1 MSDQN
6 EVKLHDTIDIDKVGN
21 PTEPTHRSNN
31 ENVDPMHDTI
41 DIDKVG
47 NLAEYAH
54 RDNNTENVNSMTIEE
69 MIQNGELTDKQPK
82 KEAVVEE
89 SRIMDPSL
97 FESLKADTPEIAKID
112 FEAPVEETKPT
123 EDKKKSAAKILHN
136 VQSRV
141 GAIDKSGVKHWVPS
155 SSLNEEKK
163 PASKP
168 IAIAIANR
176 CLNGSE
182 EKAVDFKKREDLEK
196 FNDSISIPPDSKE
209 NIIRYVTENP
219 HSVEGDMGSTKLY
232 QLTTGMELIS
242 GEEEFV
248 NKTLNDENVEIS
260 TAYTREGSE
269 KKVASHRSMMR
280 LETGNVSGI
289 RARAAIMDSLGLST
303 FFEVV
308 LPHSGL
314 VAVISAPLVHE
325 LVDLQTTI
333 DTSKI
338 NLGRSIGGSNYG
350 TTTWFIGNK
359 LVDLFIK
366 KIERINVKN
375 YTPEL
380 LRTLIDPMDIPT
392 IAWALACTKYP
403 DGYTYSRLVLG
414 KEGRTESVM
423 GTINLNDISFPLNSK
438 LSIRQKQHLG
448 NADNIMHSVEEIESY
463 RRDWKAKDEIEEFKR
478 TISER
483 SVIQNGHPVTKKV
496 EITFAPTNV
505 DNYVEHGTAWDVYLR
520 EAINETLAMVPDEN
534 VRSEYLARKI
544 TATSMREYSHL
555 IKQITITNDY
565 GEPGKEITTTITSHS
580 DIMDF
585 IDISAND
592 INLIKKF
599 REAVIEFINQQTKI
613 VYGVPVA
620 NETEETHELSNSIVP
635 INPVMLFFILT
646 GRIYQSL
653 GN

>member
-21 PTEPTHRSNN
+21 
-31 ENVDPMHDTI
+31 
-41 DIDKVG
+41 
-47 NLAEYAH
+47 LAEHAN
-54 RDNNTENVNSMTIEE
+54 RDVNAENVNSMTIEE
-69 MIQNGELTDKQPK
+69 MIQNGELSDKQPK
-82 KEAVVEE
+82 KEAVDEE

-97 FESLKADTPEIAKID
+97 FESLKAGTPEIAKID
-112 FEAPVEETKPT
+112 FQASQEETKPA
-123 EDKKKSAAKILHN
+123 EDKKKTAAKILHN

-168 IAIAIANR
+168 IDVAIANR
-176 CLNGSE
+176 SLNGSE
-182 EKAVDFKKREDLEK
+182 EVIDFKKREDVEK

-219 HSVEGDMGSTKLY
+219 HFVEGDMGSTKLY

-325 LVDLQTTI
+325 LVDLQTSI

-380 LRTLIDPMDIPT
+380 LRSLIDPMDIPT

-403 DGYTYSRLVLG
+403 DGYTYSRLILG

-505 DNYVEHGTAWDVYLR
+505 DSYVEHGTAWDVYLR

-555 IKQITITNDY
+555 IKEITITNDY

-599 REAVIEFINQQTKI
+599 REAVIELINQQTKI

>member
-21 PTEPTHRSNN
+21 PTEPTQRSNN

-54 RDNNTENVNSMTIEE
+54 RDDNTENVDSMTIEE
-69 MIQNGELTDKQPK
+69 MIQNGELSDKQPK
-82 KEAVVEE
+82 KEAVIEE

-97 FESLKADTPEIAKID
+97 FESLKAETPEIVKID
-112 FEAPVEETKPT
+112 FEAPVEEKKPA

-168 IAIAIANR
+168 IATAIANR

-182 EKAVDFKKREDLEK
+182 EVIDFKKREDLEK

-555 IKQITITNDY
+555 IKEITITNDY

>member
-6 EVKLHDTIDIDKVGN
+6 EVKLHDTIVIEKVGN
-21 PTEPTHRSNN
+21 PTEPTQRSNN
-31 ENVDPMHDTI
+31 ENVDSMHDTI

-54 RDNNTENVNSMTIEE
+54 RDNNTENIDSITIEE
-69 MIQNGELTDKQPK
+69 MIQNGELSEKQPK

-97 FESLKADTPEIAKID
+97 FETLITDTPVHIKID
-112 FEAPVEETKPT
+112 FEEPVEEKKPA

-168 IAIAIANR
+168 IPVAIANR

-182 EKAVDFKKREDLEK
+182 EVIDFKKREDLEK

-219 HSVEGDMGSTKLY
+219 HSIEGDMGSTKLY

-248 NKTLNDENVEIS
+248 NKTLNDEKVEIS

-338 NLGRSIGGSNYG
+338 NQ
-350 TTTWFIGNK
+350 
-359 LVDLFIK
+359 V
-366 KIERINVKN
+366 V
-375 YTPEL
+375 
-380 LRTLIDPMDIPT
+380 
-392 IAWALACTKYP
+392 
-403 DGYTYSRLVLG
+403 
-414 KEGRTESVM
+414 
-423 GTINLNDISFPLNSK
+423 
-438 LSIRQKQHLG
+438 
-448 NADNIMHSVEEIESY
+448 
-463 RRDWKAKDEIEEFKR
+463 
-478 TISER
+478 
-483 SVIQNGHPVTKKV
+483 
-496 EITFAPTNV
+496 
-505 DNYVEHGTAWDVYLR
+505 
-520 EAINETLAMVPDEN
+520 VP
-534 VRSEYLARKI
+534 
-544 TATSMREYSHL
+544 
-555 IKQITITNDY
+555 
-565 GEPGKEITTTITSHS
+565 
-580 DIMDF
+580 
-585 IDISAND
+585 
-592 INLIKKF
+592 
-599 REAVIEFINQQTKI
+599 
-613 VYGVPVA
+613 
-620 NETEETHELSNSIVP
+620 
-635 INPVMLFFILT
+635 
-646 GRIYQSL
+646 
-653 GN
+653 

>member
-6 EVKLHDTIDIDKVGN
+6 EVKLHDTIDIEKVGN
-21 PTEPTHRSNN
+21 PTEPTQRSNN

-54 RDNNTENVNSMTIEE
+54 RDDNTENVDSMTIEE
-69 MIQNGELTDKQPK
+69 MIQNGELSDKQPK

-97 FESLKADTPEIAKID
+97 FESLKAETPEIAKID
-112 FEAPVEETKPT
+112 FEAPVEEKKPA
-123 EDKKKSAAKILHN
+123 EDKRKTAAKILHN

-168 IAIAIANR
+168 IPVAIANR
-176 CLNGSE
+176 SLNGSE
-182 EKAVDFKKREDLEK
+182 EVIDFKKREDLEK
-196 FNDSISIPPDSKE
+196 FNDSISIPPDSRE

-219 HSVEGDMGSTKLY
+219 HSIEGDMGSTKLY

-325 LVDLQTTI
+325 LVDLQTSI

-350 TTTWFIGNK
+350 TTTWFIGN
-359 LVDLFIK
+359 
-366 KIERINVKN
+366 
-375 YTPEL
+375 T
-380 LRTLIDPMDIPT
+380 T

-565 GEPGKEITTTITSHS
+565 GEPGKEITTTITSHK

>member
-21 PTEPTHRSNN
+21 PTEPTQRSNN

-54 RDNNTENVNSMTIEE
+54 RDDNTENVDSMTIEE
-69 MIQNGELTDKQPK
+69 MIQNGELSDKQPK
-82 KEAVVEE
+82 KEAVIEE

-97 FESLKADTPEIAKID
+97 FESLKAETPEIVKID
-112 FEAPVEETKPT
+112 FEAPVEEKKPA

-168 IAIAIANR
+168 IATAIANR

-182 EKAVDFKKREDLEK
+182 EVIDFKKREDLEK

-496 EITFAPTNV
+496 EITFALTNV

-555 IKQITITNDY
+555 IKEITITNDY

>member
-21 PTEPTHRSNN
+21 PTEPTQRSNN

-54 RDNNTENVNSMTIEE
+54 RDDNTENVDSMTIEE
-69 MIQNGELTDKQPK
+69 MIQNGELSDKQPK
-82 KEAVVEE
+82 KEAVIEE

-97 FESLKADTPEIAKID
+97 FESLKAETPEIVKID
-112 FEAPVEETKPT
+112 FEAPVEEKKPA

-182 EKAVDFKKREDLEK
+182 EVIDFKKREDLEK

-325 LVDLQTTI
+325 LVDLQTSI

-555 IKQITITNDY
+555 IKEITITNDY

>member
-69 MIQNGELTDKQPK
+69 MIQNGELSDKQPK

-97 FESLKADTPEIAKID
+97 FESLKAETPEIAKID
-112 FEAPVEETKPT
+112 FEAPVEEKKPA
-123 EDKKKSAAKILHN
+123 EDKRKTAAKILHN

-168 IAIAIANR
+168 IPVAIANR
-176 CLNGSE
+176 SLNGSE
-182 EKAVDFKKREDLEK
+182 EVIDFKKREDLEK
-196 FNDSISIPPDSKE
+196 FNDSISIPPDSRE

-219 HSVEGDMGSTKLY
+219 HSIEGDMGSTKLY

-325 LVDLQTTI
+325 LVDLQTSI

-350 TTTWFIGNK
+350 TTTWFIGDK

-380 LRTLIDPMDIPT
+380 LRSLIDPMDIPT

-565 GEPGKEITTTITSHS
+565 GEPGKEITTTITSHK

-599 REAVIEFINQQTKI
+599 REAVIEFINQQTNI

>member
-21 PTEPTHRSNN
+21 PTEPTQRSNN

-54 RDNNTENVNSMTIEE
+54 RDDNTENVDSMTIEE
-69 MIQNGELTDKQPK
+69 MIQNGELSDKQPK
-82 KEAVVEE
+82 KEAVIEE

-97 FESLKADTPEIAKID
+97 FESLKAETPEIVKID
-112 FEAPVEETKPT
+112 FEAPVEEKKPA
-123 EDKKKSAAKILHN
+123 EDKKKSTAKILHN

-168 IAIAIANR
+168 IATAIANR

-182 EKAVDFKKREDLEK
+182 EVIDFKKREDLEK
-196 FNDSISIPPDSKE
+196 FNDSISIPPDSRE

-325 LVDLQTTI
+325 LVDLQTSI

-380 LRTLIDPMDIPT
+380 LRSLIDPMDIPT

-555 IKQITITNDY
+555 IKQITISNDY
-565 GEPGKEITTTITSHS
+565 GEPGKEITTTITNHK

>member
-6 EVKLHDTIDIDKVGN
+6 EVKLHDTIDIEKVGN
-21 PTEPTHRSNN
+21 PTEPTQRSNN

-41 DIDKVG
+41 DIEKVG

-54 RDNNTENVNSMTIEE
+54 RDNNTEYVNSMTIEE
-69 MIQNGELTDKQPK
+69 MIQNGELSDKQPK

-123 EDKKKSAAKILHN
+123 EDKKKTAAKILHN

-168 IAIAIANR
+168 IATAIANR
-176 CLNGSE
+176 SLNGSE
-182 EKAVDFKKREDLEK
+182 EVIDFKKREDLEK
-196 FNDSISIPPDSKE
+196 FNDSISIPPDSRE

-219 HSVEGDMGSTKLY
+219 HSIEGDMGSTKLY

-325 LVDLQTTI
+325 LVDLQTSI

-380 LRTLIDPMDIPT
+380 LRSLIDPMDIPT

-565 GEPGKEITTTITSHS
+565 GEPGKEITTTITSHK

>member
-6 EVKLHDTIDIDKVGN
+6 EVKLHDTIDIEKVGN

-41 DIDKVG
+41 DIEKVG

-54 RDNNTENVNSMTIEE
+54 RDDNTENVDSMTIEE
-69 MIQNGELTDKQPK
+69 MIQNGELSDKQPK
-82 KEAVVEE
+82 KEAVIEE

-97 FESLKADTPEIAKID
+97 FESLKAETPEIVKID
-112 FEAPVEETKPT
+112 FEAPVEEKKPA

-168 IAIAIANR
+168 IATAIANR

-182 EKAVDFKKREDLEK
+182 EVIDFKKREDLEK

-555 IKQITITNDY
+555 IKEITITNDY

>member
-6 EVKLHDTIDIDKVGN
+6 EVKLHDTIG
-21 PTEPTHRSNN
+21 
-31 ENVDPMHDTI
+31 
-41 DIDKVG
+41 IDKVG
-47 NLAEYAH
+47 NLAEYAN
-54 RDNNTENVNSMTIEE
+54 RDNNTENVDSMTIEE
-69 MIQNGELTDKQPK
+69 MIQNGELSDKQPK

-97 FESLKADTPEIAKID
+97 FESLKSGTPEIAKID
-112 FEAPVEETKPT
+112 FEAPQEETKPA
-123 EDKKKSAAKILHN
+123 EDKKKTAAKILHN

-168 IAIAIANR
+168 IDVAIANR
-176 CLNGSE
+176 SLNGSE
-182 EKAVDFKKREDLEK
+182 EVIDFKKREDVEK

-248 NKTLNDENVEIS
+248 NKALNDENVEIS

-325 LVDLQTTI
+325 LVDLQTSI

-380 LRTLIDPMDIPT
+380 LRSLIDPMDIPT

-403 DGYTYSRLVLG
+403 DGYTYSRLILG

-463 RRDWKAKDEIEEFKR
+463 KRDWKAKDEIEEFKR

-555 IKQITITNDY
+555 IKEITITNDY

>member
-6 EVKLHDTIDIDKVGN
+6 EVKLHDTIDIEKVGN
-21 PTEPTHRSNN
+21 PTEPTQRSNN

-69 MIQNGELTDKQPK
+69 MIQNGELSDKQPK
-82 KEAVVEE
+82 KEAVIEE

-112 FEAPVEETKPT
+112 FEAPVEEKKPA
-123 EDKKKSAAKILHN
+123 EDKRKTAAKILHN

-168 IAIAIANR
+168 IAVAIANR
-176 CLNGSE
+176 SLNGSE
-182 EKAVDFKKREDLEK
+182 EVIDFKKREDLEK
-196 FNDSISIPPDSKE
+196 FNDSISIPPDSRE

-325 LVDLQTTI
+325 LVDLQTSI

-380 LRTLIDPMDIPT
+380 LRSLIDPMDIPT

-555 IKQITITNDY
+555 IKEITITNDY

>member
-21 PTEPTHRSNN
+21 PTKPTQHSDN
-31 ENVDPMHDTI
+31 ENVDTMHDTI

-47 NLAEYAH
+47 NLAEYAN
-54 RDNNTENVNSMTIEE
+54 RDNNTENVDSMTIEE
-69 MIQNGELTDKQPK
+69 MIQNGELSDKQPK

-97 FESLKADTPEIAKID
+97 FESLKSGTPEIAKID
-112 FEAPVEETKPT
+112 FEAPQEETKPA

-168 IAIAIANR
+168 IDVAIANR
-176 CLNGSE
+176 SLNGSE
-182 EKAVDFKKREDLEK
+182 EVIDFKKREDVEK

-325 LVDLQTTI
+325 LVDLQTSI

-380 LRTLIDPMDIPT
+380 LRSLIDPMDIPT

-403 DGYTYSRLVLG
+403 DGYTYSRLILG

-463 RRDWKAKDEIEEFKR
+463 KRDWKAKDEIEEFKR

-555 IKQITITNDY
+555 IKEITITNDY

-580 DIMDF
+580 DTMDF

-599 REAVIEFINQQTKI
+599 SEAVIEFINQQTKI

>member
-21 PTEPTHRSNN
+21 PTEPTQRSNN

-54 RDNNTENVNSMTIEE
+54 RDDNTENVDSMTIEE
-69 MIQNGELTDKQPK
+69 IIQNGELSDKQPK

-97 FESLKADTPEIAKID
+97 FESLKAETPEIAKID
-112 FEAPVEETKPT
+112 FEAPVEETKPA

-168 IAIAIANR
+168 IATAIANR

-182 EKAVDFKKREDLEK
+182 EVIDFKKREDLEK

-380 LRTLIDPMDIPT
+380 LRSLIDPMDIPT

-463 RRDWKAKDEIEEFKR
+463 RRDWKAKDEVEEFKR

-555 IKQITITNDY
+555 IKEITITNDY

>member
-21 PTEPTHRSNN
+21 PTEPTQRSNN

-54 RDNNTENVNSMTIEE
+54 RDDNTENVDSMTIEE
-69 MIQNGELTDKQPK
+69 MIQNGELSDKQPK
-82 KEAVVEE
+82 KEAVIEE

-97 FESLKADTPEIAKID
+97 FESLKAETPEIVKID
-112 FEAPVEETKPT
+112 FEAPVEEKKPA

-168 IAIAIANR
+168 IATAIANR

-182 EKAVDFKKREDLEK
+182 EVIDFKKREDLEK

-496 EITFAPTNV
+496 EITFTPTNV

-555 IKQITITNDY
+555 IKEITITNDY

>member
-21 PTEPTHRSNN
+21 PTEPTQRSNN

-54 RDNNTENVNSMTIEE
+54 RDDNTENVDSMTIEE
-69 MIQNGELTDKQPK
+69 MIQNGELSDKQPK
-82 KEAVVEE
+82 KEAVIEE

-97 FESLKADTPEIAKID
+97 FESLKAETPEIVKID
-112 FEAPVEETKPT
+112 FEAPVEEKKPA

-168 IAIAIANR
+168 IATAIANR

-182 EKAVDFKKREDLEK
+182 EVIDFKKREDLEK
-196 FNDSISIPPDSKE
+196 FNDSISIPPDSRE

-219 HSVEGDMGSTKLY
+219 HSIEGDMGSTKLY

-325 LVDLQTTI
+325 LVDLQTSI

-380 LRTLIDPMDIPT
+380 LRSLIDPMDIPT

-565 GEPGKEITTTITSHS
+565 GEPGKEITTTITSHK

>member
-6 EVKLHDTIDIDKVGN
+6 EVKLHDTIDIEKVGN
-21 PTEPTHRSNN
+21 PTEPTQRSNN
-31 ENVDPMHDTI
+31 ENVDSMHDTI

-54 RDNNTENVNSMTIEE
+54 RDNNTENIDSITIEE
-69 MIQNGELTDKQPK
+69 MIQNGELSEKQPK

-97 FESLKADTPEIAKID
+97 FETLITDIPVHIKID
-112 FEAPVEETKPT
+112 FEEPVEEKKPA

-168 IAIAIANR
+168 IPVAIANR
-176 CLNGSE
+176 SLSGSE
-182 EKAVDFKKREDLEK
+182 EVIDFKKREDLEK
-196 FNDSISIPPDSKE
+196 FNDSISIPPDSRE

-219 HSVEGDMGSTKLY
+219 HSIEGDMGSTKLY

-325 LVDLQTTI
+325 LVDLQTSI

-380 LRTLIDPMDIPT
+380 LRSLIDPMDIPT

-565 GEPGKEITTTITSHS
+565 GEPGKEITTTITSHK

>member
-6 EVKLHDTIDIDKVGN
+6 EVKLHDTIDI
-21 PTEPTHRSNN
+21 E
-31 ENVDPMHDTI
+31 
-41 DIDKVG
+41 KVG

-69 MIQNGELTDKQPK
+69 MIQNGELTEEQPK
-82 KEAVVEE
+82 KEIVVEE

-97 FESLKADTPEIAKID
+97 FESLKAETPEIARID
-112 FEAPVEETKPT
+112 FEAPVEEKKPA
-123 EDKKKSAAKILHN
+123 EDKKKTAAKILHN

-168 IAIAIANR
+168 IAVAIANR

-380 LRTLIDPMDIPT
+380 LRSLIDPMDIPT
-392 IAWALACTKYP
+392 IAWALACTKY
-403 DGYTYSRLVLG
+403 
-414 KEGRTESVM
+414 
-423 GTINLNDISFPLNSK
+423 
-438 LSIRQKQHLG
+438 LS
-448 NADNIMHSVEEIESY
+448 
-463 RRDWKAKDEIEEFKR
+463 
-478 TISER
+478 
-483 SVIQNGHPVTKKV
+483 
-496 EITFAPTNV
+496 
-505 DNYVEHGTAWDVYLR
+505 
-520 EAINETLAMVPDEN
+520 
-534 VRSEYLARKI
+534 
-544 TATSMREYSHL
+544 L
-555 IKQITITNDY
+555 IHI
-565 GEPGKEITTTITSHS
+565 
-580 DIMDF
+580 
-585 IDISAND
+585 
-592 INLIKKF
+592 
-599 REAVIEFINQQTKI
+599 
-613 VYGVPVA
+613 
-620 NETEETHELSNSIVP
+620 
-635 INPVMLFFILT
+635 
-646 GRIYQSL
+646 
-653 GN
+653 

>member
-21 PTEPTHRSNN
+21 PTEPTQRSNN

-54 RDNNTENVNSMTIEE
+54 RDDNTENVDSMTIEE
-69 MIQNGELTDKQPK
+69 MIQNGELSDKQPK

-97 FESLKADTPEIAKID
+97 FESLKAETPEIVKID
-112 FEAPVEETKPT
+112 FEAPVEEKKPA

-168 IAIAIANR
+168 IATAIANR

-182 EKAVDFKKREDLEK
+182 EVIDFKKREDLEK
-196 FNDSISIPPDSKE
+196 FNDSISIPPDSRE

-219 HSVEGDMGSTKLY
+219 HSIEGDMGSTKLY

-325 LVDLQTTI
+325 LVDLQTSI

-380 LRTLIDPMDIPT
+380 LRSLIDPMDIPT

-565 GEPGKEITTTITSHS
+565 GEPGKEITTTITSHK

>member
-21 PTEPTHRSNN
+21 PTKPTQYSDN
-31 ENVDPMHDTI
+31 ESVDTMHDTI

-47 NLAEYAH
+47 NLAEYAN
-54 RDNNTENVNSMTIEE
+54 RDNNTENVDSMTIEE
-69 MIQNGELTDKQPK
+69 MIQNGELSDKQPK

-97 FESLKADTPEIAKID
+97 FESLKSGTPEIAKID
-112 FEAPVEETKPT
+112 FEAPQEETKPT
-123 EDKKKSAAKILHN
+123 EDKKKTAAKILHN

-168 IAIAIANR
+168 IPVAIANR
-176 CLNGSE
+176 SLNGSE
-182 EKAVDFKKREDLEK
+182 EVIDFKKREDVEK

-325 LVDLQTTI
+325 LVDLQTSI

-380 LRTLIDPMDIPT
+380 LRSLIDPMDIPT

-403 DGYTYSRLVLG
+403 DGYTYSRLILG

-463 RRDWKAKDEIEEFKR
+463 KRDWKAKDEIEEFKR

-505 DNYVEHGTAWDVYLR
+505 DSYVEHGAAWDVYLR

-555 IKQITITNDY
+555 IKEITITNDY
-565 GEPGKEITTTITSHS
+565 SEPGKEITTTITSHS